1 MTITPPEFT
10 FQVLLVDD
18 NEDDVFLTTEAF
30 QEANVNAEIIVHRDG
45 VDALAFLHDK
55 THKKPHLILLDLNMP
70 RKDGRETLA
79 ELKSDPD
86 LKNIPVVIL
95 TTSDSESDIEQAY
108 NLHAN
113 SFITKPINF
122 DEFVISVKNLKAFW
136 FKTVKLPP
144 VK

>member
-55 THKKPHLILLDLNMP
+55 TQKKPHLILLDLNMP